1 MLPLNTLS
9 KIASAF
15 ALILMTAAPQTYAQ
29 SDRRGP
35 PGGAPE
41 EAITACSNLSE
52 GDACSFEGRR
62 NDTVEG
68 SCMITPDEALACA
81 PEGGPPGRGKGR
93 PE

>member
-15 ALILMTAAPQTYAQ
+15 AIVLMTAAPQSYAE
-29 SDRRGP
+29 SNRRGP
-35 PGGAPE
+35 PRGAPQ

-68 SCMITPDEALACA
+68 SCMITPDEVLACA
-81 PEGGPPGRGKGR
+81 TEGGPPERGNGR